1 MVACLYRPYTASFA
15 VSGTALLALNT
26 LIDSADAEKRAWR
39 ETGEKK
45 SDGARKKQ
53 RVGSGQA

>member
-1 MVACLYRPYTASFA
+1 MYRPYTASFA